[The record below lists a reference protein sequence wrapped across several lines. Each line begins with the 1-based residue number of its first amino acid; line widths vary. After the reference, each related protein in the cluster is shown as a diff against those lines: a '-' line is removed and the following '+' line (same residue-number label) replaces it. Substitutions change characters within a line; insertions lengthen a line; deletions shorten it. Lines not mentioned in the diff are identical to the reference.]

1 MTLPPLR
8 LRSDD
13 PINATAALIQP
24 VHRNHPSVSLKL
36 HWVLSVLLSGSALL
50 APGFARA
57 GIQFENCVG
66 TADGAIT
73 CDTAPT
79 GDTAL
84 DAAAAQAGLFN
95 QASPGWSEFD
105 PYQGYAEDLGDTED

>member
-1 MTLPPLR
+1 MPPLH
-8 LRSDD
+8 RSQAIL
-13 PINATAALIQP
+13 PITRSLLLNA
-24 VHRNHPSVSLKL
+24 
-36 HWVLSVLLSGSALL
+36 LLSAATLL
-50 APGFARA
+50 APALAQA

-66 TADGAIT
+66 AADGTIS

-84 DAAAAQAGLFN
+84 DAAAARAGLFN

-105 PYQGYAEDLGDTED
+105 PDQGYAEDLGDAED